1 MLRSMTE
8 LFVQSARH
16 RYRRRCCGHG
26 KRGSD
31 DIARSLTVVLRMLIV
46 FLVLGERLAAVR
58 QYTQRGAEE
67 ERGEPEKVR
76 FVE

>member
-1 MLRSMTE
+1 MTE
-8 LFVQSARH
+8 LFVQPARH

-46 FLVLGERLAAVR
+46 FLILGERLAAVR
-58 QYTQRGAEE
+58 QYTPQRGAEE
-67 ERGEPEKVR
+67 ERGEPKKVR
-76 FVE
+76 FIE